1 MSGLHHVTA
10 IAGDPIRNFGFYTR
24 DLGLR
29 FVKKTVNFDDPG
41 TYHFYYG
48 DETGRP
54 GSILTFFPWP
64 GARQGRHGT
73 GQVTLA
79 SFAVPFG
86 SLDYWKDRARR
97 FGVSASDQPARFGE
111 PVLHLRDVDGLA
123 VELIASGTASEIAEA
138 DGADIPSDFEIRQ
151 IHSATLS
158 ETQETPTAELLT
170 QLMGFR

>member
-54 GSILTFFPWP
+54 GTILTFFPWAGASP
-64 GARQGRHGT
+64 GPSRRRRDPPNCVPRAAALAR
-73 GQVTLA
+73 L
-79 SFAVPFG
+79 
-86 SLDYWKDRARR
+86 LDA
-97 FGVSASDQPARFGE
+97 A
-111 PVLHLRDVDGLA
+111 LHREGHRL
-123 VELIASGTASEIAEA
+123 
-138 DGADIPSDFEIRQ
+138 
-151 IHSATLS
+151 
-158 ETQETPTAELLT
+158 
-170 QLMGFR
+170 